1 LGLVACGPAP
11 APATPPNGAD
21 LGVPHDSL
29 SRIVD
34 RYWDEHASLANP
46 LSPQFMADSLAVER
60 RFLAVVLALPRERL
74 DTNSRLTYDIF
85 RRQRELNI
93 EGFTYPEELLP
104 VNPFA
109 GMPQQLARLAAESRE
124 HPLESAKDYE
134 NWLLRIDDYV
144 GWTQQAI
151 ANMREGMRRGY
162 TSPRVLMQQMLPLL
176 QGLGEDTSANVF
188 FGLLRSLPD
197 TLKEPDRTRLT
208 DNLNRAIRDK
218 LLPAYRQLH
227 DFIQND
233 YLPRARTTVA
243 LAALPLG
250 SSWYAYR
257 VKRATDSPLT
267 PKEIHVLGV
276 AELERIR
283 ARLQIFPAGAP
294 AVGANAGASAGA
306 GANAA
311 ANAGTGANASAGAG
325 AGANAGTSAN
335 ANANASAGAGAN
347 ANANAGT
354 SANASAGAG
363 GVSNPYLEWKV
374 LTLAAIPT
382 LFSDIPQADL
392 DSAPAGAA
400 PAGATIAHYLRDEI
414 PGRHYQIL
422 LQQARADLPKFR
434 RFGGDAGFV
443 EGWALYAESLGEE
456 LGLYRDDEA
465 KRNALFDQLKCTVA
479 LVADTGLHA
488 EGWTRAQAVDYL
500 RAQLAAGDANVD
512 LMADR
517 FVAMPGDALACM
529 MGDLKIRALRG
540 RAQQV
545 MGGRF
550 DIREFHSAI
559 LKDGAMPLD
568 ILEAKMNLWM
578 GAGR

>member
-1 LGLVACGPAP
+1 MTRFSQAALAGLAFLGLVACGPAP
-11 APATPPNGAD
+11 TTVIHPNAADSGA
-21 LGVPHDSL
+21 PHDSL

-60 RFLAVVLALPRERL
+60 RFLAEVLALPRDRL
-74 DTNSRLTYDIF
+74 DADSRLTYDIF
-85 RRQRELNI
+85 RRQRELAI

-104 VNPFA
+104 VNPFV
-109 GMPQQLARLAAESRE
+109 GMPQQLARLAADSLE

-134 NWLLRIDDYV
+134 NWLLRIDDYA

-162 TSPRVLMQQMLPLL
+162 TSPRVLMEQMLPLL
-176 QGLGEDTSANVF
+176 QGLGQDTSANVF
-188 FGLLRSLPD
+188 YGPLRAIPD
-197 TLKEPDRTRLT
+197 TIKEPDRTRLT
-208 DNLNRAIRDK
+208 DSLNRAIRDK

-233 YLPRARTTVA
+233 YLPRARTSVA
-243 LAALPLG
+243 LSALPLG

-257 VKRATDSPLT
+257 VKRATGSPQT
-267 PKEIHVLGV
+267 PKEIHALGV
-276 AELERIR
+276 AEVERIR
-283 ARLQIFPAGAP
+283 ARLQVFPAGAP
-294 AVGANAGASAGA
+294 VAGA
-306 GANAA
+306 
-311 ANAGTGANASAGAG
+311 
-325 AGANAGTSAN
+325 SAN
-335 ANANASAGAGAN
+335 ANANAGAN
-347 ANANAGT
+347 ANI
-354 SANASAGAG
+354 SAGAAG
-363 GVSNPYLEWKV
+363 APNPYSEWKV
-374 LTLAAIPT
+374 QTLAAMPT

-392 DSAPAGAA
+392 DSAPAGEA

-422 LQQARADLPKFR
+422 LQQTRADLPKFR
-434 RFGGDAGFV
+434 RFGSDSAFV
-443 EGWALYAESLGEE
+443 DGWALYAESLGEE

-465 KRNALFDQLKCTVA
+465 KRNALFDQLKCAVA

-488 EGWTRAQAVDYL
+488 EGWTRAQALDYL
-500 RAQLAAGDANVD
+500 RAQLAAGDADAD
-512 LMADR
+512 LMANR
-517 FVAMPGDALACM
+517 YVALPGDALACM
-529 MGDLKIRALRG
+529 MGELKIRALLAK
-540 RAQQV
+540 AQQV

-568 ILEAKMNLWM
+568 ILEAKLNLWM

>member
-1 LGLVACGPAP
+1 MTRFSQAALAGLAFLGLVACGPAP
-11 APATPPNGAD
+11 TPATSRNAAD
-21 LGVPHDSL
+21 SPPHDSL

-60 RFLAVVLALPRERL
+60 RFLAEVVALPRARL
-74 DTNSRLTYDIF
+74 DADSRLTYDIF
-85 RRQRELNI
+85 RRQRELAI

-109 GMPQQLARLAAESRE
+109 GMPQQLARLAADSRE
-124 HPLESAKDYE
+124 HPLQSARDYE

-162 TSPRVLMQQMLPLL
+162 TSPRVLMERMLPLL

-188 FGLLRSLPD
+188 YGPLRSLPD
-197 TLKEPDRTRLT
+197 AIKEPDRTRLT
-208 DNLNRAIRDK
+208 DSLNRAIRDK

-233 YLPRARTTVA
+233 YLPRARTSVS
-243 LAALPLG
+243 LSALPLG
-250 SSWYAYR
+250 ASWYAFR
-257 VKRATDSPLT
+257 VKRATGSALT
-267 PKEIHVLGV
+267 PNEIHALGV
-276 AELERIR
+276 TEVERIR
-283 ARLQIFPAGAP
+283 ARLQAFPAG
-294 AVGANAGASAGA
+294 VGVGSGAA
-306 GANAA
+306 
-311 ANAGTGANASAGAG
+311 
-325 AGANAGTSAN
+325 
-335 ANANASAGAGAN
+335 
-347 ANANAGT
+347 
-354 SANASAGAG
+354 
-363 GVSNPYLEWKV
+363 SNPYLEWKV
-374 LTLAAIPT
+374 QTLAALPT

-392 DSAPAGAA
+392 DGAPAGEA

-414 PGRHYQIL
+414 PGRHYQVL
-422 LQQARADLPKFR
+422 VQQARADLPKFR
-434 RFGGDAGFV
+434 RFGSDSAFV
-443 EGWALYAESLGEE
+443 EGWDLYAESLGEE

-465 KRNALFDQLKCTVA
+465 KRSALFDQMKCAVA
-479 LVADTGLHA
+479 LVVDTGLHS

-500 RAQLAAGDANVD
+500 RAQLAAGDADAD
-512 LMADR
+512 LTADR
-517 FVAMPGDALACM
+517 FVALPGDALACM
-529 MGDLKIRALRG
+529 MGELKIRALRV

-568 ILEAKMNLWM
+568 ILEAKMNPWM
-578 GAGR
+578 EVGR